1 MIDWGR
7 HVSVLKMMNQT
18 RNASTGWIKDRKS
31 NGFTEEECRNVAFFM
46 IDEELLG
53 ESAKTMTKVLYDQL
67 ITDIYAEEVPDG
79 EC

>member
-18 RNASTGWIKDRKS
+18 RNASMGWIKDRKS

-46 IDEELLG
+46 IDEELI
-53 ESAKTMTKVLYDQL
+53 EERAKTMTKALYDRL
-67 ITDIYAEEVPDG
+67 ITDVYAEEAPHG
-79 EC
+79 E